1 MGSLLAVT
9 LVAGSGALAG
19 CSADANSIAEQ
30 AKTGDQ
36 KGYVSGDGSVEK
48 IAVGDRGQP
57 VKLSGDTID
66 GGTWA
71 MPTSQ
76 DTVVVVNVWGSWC
89 PPCVAETPTLQ

>member
-30 AKTGDQ
+30 AKAGDQ

-48 IAVGDRGQP
+48 IAVGDRGDP
-57 VKLSGDTID
+57 VKLSGETID
-66 GGTWA
+66 GGTRA
-71 MPTSQ
+71 MPTSH
-76 DTVVVVNVWGSWC
+76 DTVVAVNVSATWR
-89 PPCVAETPTLQ
+89 PQ